1 MIIKSKKVFTE
12 QELVVACQ
20 KGRLKAQREL
30 YDRYAYMMKG
40 VCLRYARDVSEAE
53 DFLQEAFLRAF
64 KSIHQLDA
72 TGNLGG
78 WLRTIAVNV
87 GLEMYRRNKAI
98 DLRLE
103 NYKHIQ
109 GSSVDLETAFEKMV
123 LEDLVQKIQR
133 LPLGYRTVFNLYAI
147 EGFNHE
153 EIAQKLEIS
162 VGTSKSQYSR
172 ARGMLR
178 QWIEEEEQNE
188 ENQMNYAKG

>member
-1 MIIKSKKVFTE
+1 M
-12 QELVVACQ
+12 ACQ
-20 KGRLKAQREL
+20 KGKLKAQREL

-53 DFLQEAFLRAF
+53 DYLQEAFLRAF
-64 KSIHQLDA
+64 KSIHQLNPS
-72 TGNLGG
+72 GNLGA

-87 GLEMYRRNKAI
+87 GLEMYRKNKAI

-109 GSSVDLETAFEKMV
+109 GNSVDLETAFEKMA
-123 LEDLVQKIQR
+123 LEDLVKKIQR

-162 VGTSKSQYSR
+162 AGTSKSQYSR
-172 ARGMLR
+172 ARSLLR
-178 QWIEEEEQNE
+178 QWIEEEEENE
-188 ENQMNYAKG
+188 KNQMNYAKG